1 MLKDPLGVEELV
13 SSWLLAIAASRS
25 RLERSRTV
33 CVAVMRGRAFVDE
46 GQMPWLLSMMMGLS
60 WGREMLRS

>member
-1 MLKDPLGVEELV
+1 VEELV

-25 RLERSRTV
+25 VLERSRTV
-33 CVAVMRGRAFVDE
+33 CVAVMRGRVFVDE

-60 WGREMLRS
+60 WGIEMLRS